1 MISDTSFTQTILDSI
16 FGKRRSPNTIF
27 DLTHNAE
34 TETTFPKT
42 NFRICNFTYTS
53 YINLVAP

>member
-34 TETTFPKT
+34 TETIFPKL
-42 NFRICNFTYTS
+42 F
-53 YINLVAP
+53 